1 MEAADKNFFENEYEN
16 VLNVLSECTDDYI
29 YMFDLKNDFYR
40 VSPETLDFYNLPA
53 NRFANAS
60 EHILDIVHPDDRPML
75 ITDLDEIKKGL
86 KMNHNLEYRWID
98 KNGKATWISCRGKIF
113 DTGKEDDLILI
124 GRIHRLG
131 VKRKADDLT
140 GFLTENQLKINYKK
154 FMDENPNYEGAFIV
168 IGVDNLKSINQKFGI
183 AGGDIAIE
191 FVGES
196 IKECVRGATRIYR
209 MEGDEFVIRVD
220 GDANSAKDIYYAIR
234 SALEEKI
241 VDNNYEI
248 FFTISAGIFIT
259 NSSIRFEE
267 LKVKLE
273 FSLNQAKNKGRNCV
287 IVFKPEEYAEHIKVL
302 DIQELLRESIN
313 NNYEGYQVF
322 YQPIIDS
329 KTGKLSGAEALLR
342 WKCDKYGNLS
352 PAQFIPIL
360 EDSGLIVPVGKWV
373 AYTAIKQCKEW
384 QKIIPDFKINI
395 NLSYIQ
401 IRKSNVAIDIINLVQ
416 KIGIDPQYLTFEFTE
431 SGYLENDTSVRKLIK
446 TFNTQGIKLALDDF
460 GTGYSNLAYL
470 QNFNVDIIK
479 IDHSFVNKAM
489 EDENIYNV
497 ISHIID
503 MAHNLNITV
512 CIEGIE
518 NVEEQDKIR
527 LLLPDTM
534 QGYLYGKP
542 VPADEFT
549 KSQLQRNFDYQ

>member
-1 MEAADKNFFENEYEN
+1 METAEKNLIEKNYEN
-16 VLNVLSECTDDYI
+16 VLQVLSECTDDYI
-29 YMFDLKNDFYR
+29 YIYDLKNDFYR
-40 VSPETLDFYNLPA
+40 ISSEILEAYNLPA
-53 NRFANAS
+53 DRFNNAS
-60 EHILDIVHPDDRPML
+60 EHIMEVVHPDDKALL
-75 ITDLDEIKKGL
+75 IADMSDIREGKKTT
-86 KMNHNLEYRWID
+86 HNLEYRWID
-98 KNGKATWISCRGKIF
+98 KNGKATWISCRGKVF
-113 DTGKEDDLILI
+113 DTGNKDDIILM
-124 GRIHRLG
+124 GRIHRLD

-140 GFLTENQLKINYKK
+140 GFLTENQLKINYQK
-154 FMDENPNYEGAFIV
+154 FMEENPNYNGAFII
-168 IGVDNLKSINQKFGI
+168 IGLDNLKSINQKFGL

-196 IKECVRGATRIYR
+196 IKDCVRGTTRIYR

-220 GDANSAKDIYYAIR
+220 GDINSAKDIYYSIR
-234 SALEEKI
+234 SSLEEKI
-241 VDNNYEI
+241 IENNYEI
-248 FFTISAGIFIT
+248 FFTVSAGIFIA
-259 NSSIRFEE
+259 SPDVRFEE

-273 FSLNQAKNKGRNCV
+273 FSLNQAKKKGKNCV
-287 IVFKPEEYAEHIKVL
+287 IPFKQEEYAEHIKLL
-302 DIQELLRESIN
+302 DVQELLRESTN
-313 NNYEGYQVF
+313 NNYEGYQVV

-329 KTGKLSGAEALLR
+329 RTGKLSGAEALLR
-342 WKCDKYGNLS
+342 WRCEKYGNLS

-360 EDSGLIVPVGKWV
+360 EESGLIVPVGKWV

-384 QKIIPDFKINI
+384 QKTIPNFKINI

-401 IRKSNVAIDIINLVQ
+401 IRKSNVAVDIINLVQ
-416 KIGIDPQYLTFEFTE
+416 KIGIEPQYLTFEFTE

-479 IDHSFVNKAM
+479 IDRSFVNKAM

-518 NVEEQDKIR
+518 NVEEQDKICK
-527 LLLPDTM
+527 LLPDTM
-534 QGYLYGKP
+534 QGYLYGRP
-542 VPADEFT
+542 VPAQEFT
-549 KSQLQRNFDYQ
+549 EINISRYISN

>member
-1 MEAADKNFFENEYEN
+1 MEAAEKNYIDKNYEN
-16 VLNVLSECTDDYI
+16 VLQVLSECTDDYI
-29 YMFDLKNDFYR
+29 YIYDIKNDFYR
-40 VSPETLDFYNLPA
+40 VSSEILETYNLPA
-53 NRFANAS
+53 DRFYNAT
-60 EHILDIVHPDDRPML
+60 EHILEVVHPDDKAML
-75 ITDLDEIKKGL
+75 VSDLTKVQDGTSTT
-86 KMNHNLEYRWID
+86 HNLEYRWID
-98 KNGKATWISCRGKIF
+98 KNGKATWISCRGKLF
-113 DTGKEDDLILI
+113 DTGNSDDLILM

-131 VKRKADDLT
+131 IKRKADDLT
-140 GFLTENQLKINYKK
+140 GFLTENQLKINYAK
-154 FMDENPNYEGAFIV
+154 FMEENPNYEGAFIV

-196 IKECVRGATRIYR
+196 IRSCVRGATRIYR
-209 MEGDEFVIRVD
+209 MEGDEFVIKLD
-220 GDANSAKDIYYAIR
+220 GDANSAKDMYYAIR
-234 SALEEKI
+234 SSLEEKI
-241 VDNNYEI
+241 IANDYEI
-248 FFTISAGIFIT
+248 FFTISAGIFIS
-259 NSSIRFEE
+259 NPSIRFEE

-273 FSLNQAKNKGRNCV
+273 FSLNQAKKRGRNCV
-287 IVFKPEEYAEHIKVL
+287 MVFKPEEYAEHIKLL
-302 DIQELLRESIN
+302 DMQELLRESIN
-313 NNYEGYQVF
+313 NNYEGYEVF
-322 YQPIIDS
+322 YQPIMDS
-329 KTGKLSGAEALLR
+329 NTGRLIGAEALLR
-342 WKCDKYGNLS
+342 WKCDKYGNMS

-360 EDSGLIVPVGKWV
+360 EDSGLIVPVGKWI

-401 IRKSNVAIDIINLVQ
+401 IRKSNVAVDIINLVQ
-416 KIGIDPQYLTFEFTE
+416 KIGIEPQYLTFEFTE

-446 TFNTQGIKLALDDF
+446 TFNSQGIKLALDDF

-479 IDHSFVNKAM
+479 IDRSFVNKAM

-503 MAHNLNITV
+503 MAHNLNINV

-518 NVEEQDKIR
+518 NVEEQNKIR
-527 LLLPDTM
+527 KLLPDTM

-542 VPADEFT
+542 VPAKEFT
-549 KSQLQRNFDYQ
+549 EINIAKYM

>member
-1 MEAADKNFFENEYEN
+1 MQPDKKSFVEEQYEN
-16 VLNVLSECTDDYI
+16 ILQVLSECTDDYI
-29 YMFDLKNDFYR
+29 FMYDIKNDFYR
-40 VSPETLDFYNLPA
+40 VSEEIIESYNLPGD
-53 NRFANAS
+53 RFYNAT
-60 EHILDIVHPDDRPML
+60 EHILGVVHPDDKAML
-75 ITDLDEIKKGL
+75 ITDLSEIKDGIR
-86 KMNHNLEYRWID
+86 NTHNLEYRWID
-98 KNGKATWISCRGKIF
+98 KSGKSTWISCRGKVY
-113 DTGKEDDLILI
+113 DTGNKDDLILI
-124 GRIHRLG
+124 GRINRLG

-140 GFLTENQLKINYKK
+140 GFLTENQLKINYQK

-234 SALEEKI
+234 SAMEEKI
-241 VDNNYEI
+241 IDNNYEI

-259 NSSIRFEE
+259 NPSIRFEE

-287 IVFKPEEYAEHIKVL
+287 VAFKPEQYAEHIKLL

-416 KIGIDPQYLTFEFTE
+416 KIGIEPQYLTFEFTE
-431 SGYLENDTSVRKLIK
+431 SGYLENDTSVRKLIN

-479 IDHSFVNKAM
+479 IDRSFVNKAM

-549 KSQLQRNFDYQ
+549 KSQLQRNVDEV

>member
-1 MEAADKNFFENEYEN
+1 MEAAEKNLFTNEYEN
-16 VLNVLSECTDDYI
+16 VLKVLSECTDDYI
-29 YMFDLKNDFYR
+29 YIYDLKNDFYR
-40 VSPETLDFYNLPA
+40 VSSEALEFYNLPA

-60 EHILDIVHPDDRPML
+60 EHILDIVHPDDKAML
-75 ITDLDEIKKGL
+75 IADLEEIKEGAKTT
-86 KMNHNLEYRWID
+86 HNLEYRWID
-98 KNGKATWISCRGKIF
+98 KNGKVTWISCRGKIF
-113 DTGKEDDLILI
+113 DTGNEEDVILI

-131 VKRKADDLT
+131 IKRKADDLT
-140 GFLTENQLKINYKK
+140 GFLTENQLKINYAK
-154 FMDENPNYEGAFIV
+154 FMEENPNYEGAFII
-168 IGVDNLKSINQKFGI
+168 IGLDNLKSINQKFGI
-183 AGGDIAIE
+183 SGGDIAIE

-196 IKECVRGATRIYR
+196 IRSCVRGATRIYR

-234 SALEEKI
+234 SNLEQKI
-241 VDNNYEI
+241 IENDYEI

-259 NSSIRFEE
+259 NPEIRFEE

-273 FSLNQAKNKGRNCV
+273 FSLNQAKRRGRNCV
-287 IVFKPEEYAEHIKVL
+287 VSFKTEEYAEHIKLL
-302 DIQELLRESIN
+302 DMQELLRESIN

-322 YQPIIDS
+322 YQPIMDS
-329 KTGKLSGAEALLR
+329 QTGRLVGAEALLR
-342 WKCDKYGNLS
+342 WRCDKYGNLS
-352 PAQFIPIL
+352 PNQFIPIL

-384 QKIIPDFKINI
+384 QKVIPDFKINI

-401 IRKSNVAIDIINLVQ
+401 IRKSNVAVDIINLVQ
-416 KIGIDPQYLTFEFTE
+416 KIGIEPQYLTFEFTE

-446 TFNTQGIKLALDDF
+446 TFNNQGIKLALDDF

-479 IDHSFVNKAM
+479 IDRSFVNKAM
-489 EDENIYNV
+489 EDENIYKV

-503 MAHNLNITV
+503 MAHNLNINV

-518 NVEEQDKIR
+518 NTDEQDKIR
-527 LLLPDTM
+527 KLLPDTM

-542 VPADEFT
+542 VSAQEFT
-549 KSQLQRNFDYQ
+549 EINISKYV